1 MDTSHPRELISSLC
15 LLTKHNGVP
24 TKLHQEPT
32 SDEAIREEAEE
43 ALPWGTSSLMRA
55 TETLHKGSSQSEGWV
70 GIPCFWDPLR
80 REAHST
86 YPEENLR
93 PRPQVGKSLGSFGKP
108 LQKAGVW

>member
-43 ALPWGTSSLMRA
+43 ALPWGDF
-55 TETLHKGSSQSEGWV
+55 QSDAGNR
-70 GIPCFWDPLR
+70 DPAQR
-80 REAHST
+80 KF
-86 YPEENLR
+86 P
-93 PRPQVGKSLGSFGKP
+93 V
-108 LQKAGVW
+108 